1 VNEHADVDPANGT
14 LPHVEDSGPTEPPPR
29 DPGPGEVH
37 RDGGPDADGFT
48 APEKITS
55 VVRAVLARPS
65 DDPKVAALLA
75 AITSPIG
82 RRWLV
87 APMLALLPPLDE
99 PDEWDEWLAVLA
111 GCALELTS
119 DEAVVDVGEARG
131 AARYM
136 LQLLFEGAPG

>member
-1 VNEHADVDPANGT
+1 VNEHDVDPANGT
-14 LPHVEDSGPTEPPPR
+14 LPYVEDSGPTEPPPR
-29 DPGPGEVH
+29 DPGPEEVH
-37 RDGGPDADGFT
+37 RDGGPDPGFT

-65 DDPKVAALLA
+65 GDPKVAALLA
-75 AITSPIG
+75 AMTSPIG

-87 APMLALLPPLDE
+87 GPMLALLPPLDE

-119 DEAVVDVGEARG
+119 DQAVVDVDEARG
-131 AARYM
+131 AARTM
-136 LQLLFEGAPG
+136 LQLLFEGAPGE